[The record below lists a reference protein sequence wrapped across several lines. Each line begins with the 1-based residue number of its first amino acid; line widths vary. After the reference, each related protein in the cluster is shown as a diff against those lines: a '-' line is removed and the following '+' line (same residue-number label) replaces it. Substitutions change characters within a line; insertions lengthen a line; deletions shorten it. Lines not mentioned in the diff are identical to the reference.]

1 MTRLNQPIRER
12 SAGWKRKEETV
23 LRSRKASAL
32 SLGNNG
38 RWRTLA
44 RSRDWCRKVH
54 SLGIVGRACVLSET
68 N

>member
-12 SAGWKRKEETV
+12 SAEWKRKEETV
-23 LRSRKASAL
+23 LRSRKASTL

-38 RWRTLA
+38 RWRALA
-44 RSRDWCRKVH
+44 MSRDWCGKVQ
-54 SLGIVGRACVLSET
+54 SLGIVGRACVLSEA